1 MIVKEIN
8 PHFEDYVFNWEQTYQ
23 FLVGGYGSSK
33 SYHTALKIVLKL
45 LKEKRTALVIREV
58 FDTHRD
64 STFALFQEVIEEARS
79 HKGCGISFFPAAAA
93 ISQWQ
98 PDHVQRNGQSGKIKI
113 GS

>member
-64 STFALFQEVIEEARS
+64 STFALFQEVIEELGLTKAVASLSSRCS
-79 HKGCGISFFPAAAA
+79 CDFTMAA
-93 ISQWQ
+93 
-98 PDHVQRNGQSGKIKI
+98 
-113 GS
+113 GSCSKEWTIRQN

>member
-64 STFALFQEVIEEARS
+64 STFALFQEVIEELGLTKAVASFLPRCS
-79 HKGCGISFFPAAAA
+79 CGFKTAAGSCSKEWT
-93 ISQWQ
+93 IR
-98 PDHVQRNGQSGKIKI
+98 RN
-113 GS
+113 